1 MLTIGFPAI
10 DPIAIEVGPIV
21 IRWYSLAYVAGILL
35 GWRYMIILTAQ
46 ANNGIKRIHIDDFI
60 IWATLGII
68 IGGRLGYVIF
78 YKPTFF
84 VENPL
89 LIFAMWNGGMSF
101 HGGLIGI
108 TLVTYIF
115 VRQRALSFIGLGD
128 MICAAAPIGIFFGR
142 IANFINGELF
152 GRESNVSWALVFPR
166 GGPNPRH
173 PSQLYEAGLEGLVL
187 FLILLVMIFRLKA
200 LQKQGLVSGAFLTGY
215 GLSRY
220 LVEFV
225 RQPDSH
231 LGTLFGILTMGQ
243 LLSFPLI
250 VIGIWLI
257 SKACRES

>member
-1 MLTIGFPAI
+1 MFIIGFPSI
-10 DPIAIEVGPIV
+10 DPIALEVGPIV

-35 GWRYMIILTAQ
+35 GWRYIAILTSQ
-46 ANNGIKRIHIDDFI
+46 ANNGIKRIHVDDFI

-68 IGGRLGYVIF
+68 LGGRLGYVIF

-84 VENPL
+84 IENPL
-89 LIFAMWNGGMSF
+89 LILAMWNGGMSF
-101 HGGLIGI
+101 HGGLIGVI
-108 TLVTYIF
+108 IATYLF
-115 VRQRALSFIGLGD
+115 VRQRGLSFIGLGD

-152 GRESNVSWALVFPR
+152 GRESNVAWAFIFPR

-187 FLILLVMIFRLKA
+187 FVLLLVMIFRFKA
-200 LQKQGLVSGAFLTGY
+200 LDKQGVVSGTFLIGY

-220 LVEFV
+220 MVEFV

-231 LGTLFGILTMGQ
+231 LGTLFGIVTMGQ
-243 LLSFPLI
+243 LLSLPLI
-250 VIGIWLI
+250 FIGVWLI
-257 SKACRES
+257 SRAYRQS

>member
-1 MLTIGFPAI
+1 
-10 DPIAIEVGPIV
+10 
-21 IRWYSLAYVAGILL
+21 
-35 GWRYMIILTAQ
+35 
-46 ANNGIKRIHIDDFI
+46 
-60 IWATLGII
+60 
-68 IGGRLGYVIF
+68 
-78 YKPTFF
+78 
-84 VENPL
+84 
-89 LIFAMWNGGMSF
+89 MWNGGMSF